1 MNLGK
6 YIQTLLP
13 EHDTVIIPG
22 FGAFISEYKPARI
35 NKDTGEMSP
44 PSSTLRF
51 DPNIRFN
58 DGLLASHI
66 AAVDD
71 ISIAQA
77 NRLIDSEKEEI
88 LYRLDKGE
96 TVTLDEFGILFYTA
110 EREIQFTYTGQD
122 NLLMDAFGL
131 GNTSL
136 IEEPDTDEEEETVE
150 DIPEE
155 TTEAEEM
162 PIQAAGSF
170 PEPES
175 DEEAEPAEDVPDET
189 SEAEEKTS
197 QSAGPP
203 HEPESG
209 EETKPAEDIPE
220 EQSEAVEMSA
230 QSAGPFTEPEAVPY
244 TYASLRDP
252 GDVPGRR
259 KRNKAWWLLLFLI
272 PIIGAGIYLL
282 FQQSEEKPAPV
293 QVRVEVPA
301 PEPQVVAP
309 ADTVNTAEAVAD
321 SVDQDAP
328 ATIDIVRPNPSTYYL
343 IRGSFEDLEKSYK
356 YMHELRGKGYH
367 PFHLGQKGSFFLIGI
382 DSFKNKTQAYGEQY
396 NYLDKYPDSG
406 VWIFIPDSI

>member
-35 NKDTGEMSP
+35 NEETGEMSP

-51 DPNIRFN
+51 DNNIRFN
-58 DGLLASHI
+58 DGLLAGHI

-77 NRLIDSEKEEI
+77 NRLIDAEKEEI

-96 TVTLDEFGILFYTA
+96 TVTLDDMGILFYSA
-110 EREIQFTYTGQD
+110 ERKIQFTHTGQD

-131 GNTSL
+131 GTISL
-136 IEEPDTDEEEETVE
+136 TEEPEPDEETEPTE

-155 TTEAEEM
+155 ASEADEV
-162 PIQAAGSF
+162 PIQGAG
-170 PEPES
+170 PVTDPES
-175 DEEAEPAEDVPDET
+175 DGET
-189 SEAEEKTS
+189 E
-197 QSAGPP
+197 
-203 HEPESG
+203 
-209 EETKPAEDIPE
+209 PAEDIPE
-220 EQSEAVEMSA
+220 EKSEAVEMTTK
-230 QSAGPFTEPEAVPY
+230 SAGPFTEPEAVPY

-252 GDVPGRR
+252 GDVPGGR

-282 FQQSEEKPAPV
+282 LQQTEEKAEPV
-293 QVRVEVPA
+293 QVRVEEPA